1 MAIDLIKRNN
11 CRNFVILEKSSN
23 IGGTWNDQKYPGCC
37 CDGMSPLA
45 SKPPFTLLTDISLEF
60 IVQLFLRAEPK
71 LVSRVPRPRG
81 DLCKLAAILWELHDQ
96 D

>member
-37 CDGMSPLA
+37 CDGMSLLLQPV
-45 SKPPFTLLTDISLEF
+45 FVLLTDISVEF
-60 IVQLFLRAEPK
+60 FVQLFLRAKPQ
-71 LVSRVPRPRG
+71 LVSRVPRPG
-81 DLCKLAAILWELHDQ
+81 GNLCKLAAIIA
-96 D
+96 